1 MQDEPTFLKEVNEYR
16 KAFNVGKV
24 NLGQAIDF
32 IMCSGCI
39 LSVLSGQRAIP
50 PSKKDIYVEKLS
62 EPIQQV
68 DDNSKEFQHS
78 TKKLFPASN
87 SHLISDEFSILK
99 VPGVVSPRYGKKIK
113 NLNQT
118 QENFGKVN

>member
-1 MQDEPTFLKEVNEYR
+1 MQDEPTFLNEVNNFR
-16 KAFNVGKV
+16 KAFNLGKV
-24 NLGQAIDF
+24 NLSQSQDF

-39 LSVLSGQRAIP
+39 LACLSGQRPKI
-50 PSKKDIYVEKLS
+50 PSKKDIYIDKIS
-62 EPIQQV
+62 EPILQTE
-68 DDNSKEFQHS
+68 DNSKEFQHS

-118 QENFGKVN
+118 QGKFGQVD

>member
-39 LSVLSGQRAIP
+39 LSVLSG
-50 PSKKDIYVEKLS
+50 
-62 EPIQQV
+62 
-68 DDNSKEFQHS
+68 
-78 TKKLFPASN
+78 
-87 SHLISDEFSILK
+87 
-99 VPGVVSPRYGKKIK
+99 
-113 NLNQT
+113 
-118 QENFGKVN
+118 